1 MTKDGMTRLRI
12 KKLETLESLR
22 LKSARKIILNLSS
35 KNIEENIEQIDEIM
49 LRNRLY
55 VPEINQL
62 IQSCDDPDSIIKGC
76 SIDLIVDNK
85 LMKIRDDRF
94 RFAPTDDLIE
104 GIRDIVGT
112 NGIKVIYS

>member
-1 MTKDGMTRLRI
+1 
-12 KKLETLESLR
+12 
-22 LKSARKIILNLSS
+22 
-35 KNIEENIEQIDEIM
+35 M

-55 VPEINQL
+55 VPEINQM
-62 IQSCDDPDSIIKGC
+62 IQSSDETELITKGC
-76 SIDLIVDNK
+76 SVDLIVDNK

-104 GIRDIVGT
+104 GIRDIVGN

>member
-1 MTKDGMTRLRI
+1 MTNDGLTRLRI
-12 KKLETLESLR
+12 KQLETLESLR
-22 LKSARKIILNLSS
+22 LKKARKIVLNHSS
-35 KNIEENIEQIDEIM
+35 LKVEENIEQIDEIM

-55 VPEINQL
+55 VPEINQM
-62 IQSCDDPDSIIKGC
+62 IQSSDEPDLFTKGC

-104 GIRDIVGT
+104 GIRDIVGN